1 MERHLRACT
10 VQSEILRAALKSA
23 DQRKQLQL
31 ALYDDVRATPLRGR
45 APLRTVARCHSFVTS
60 RAVLLL
66 CARGVLMLAATCVLV

>member
-1 MERHLRACT
+1 VPDPPWSVTCGRCT

-60 RAVLLL
+60 RAVRRR
-66 CARGVLMLAATCVLV
+66 AASLMRAVC